1 VSEDQESTLLALVL
15 SLGFALGFVMVLVLG
30 LAMYGEVMKRAMS
43 QVILV
48 RVL

>member
-1 VSEDQESTLLALVL
+1 VSEDQESTLLDLIL
-15 SLGFALGFVMVLVLG
+15 SPGFVMVLALG
-30 LAMYGEVMKRAMS
+30 LAMCGEVMKRAMS